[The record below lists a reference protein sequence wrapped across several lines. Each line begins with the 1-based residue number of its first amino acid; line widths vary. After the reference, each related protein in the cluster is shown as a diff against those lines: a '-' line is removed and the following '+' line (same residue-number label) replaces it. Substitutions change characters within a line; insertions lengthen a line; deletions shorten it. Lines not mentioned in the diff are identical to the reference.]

1 MITEHKLPR
10 AAVVIIAHND
20 EAHILRAIE
29 SVCHQTERNIEII
42 CVDDGSTD
50 GTYGIMCRCGEEDRR
65 IRAITQP
72 NSGALGARYAGLRQV
87 TASCVLFLDSD
98 DVFVPEA
105 VDTACRAMDA
115 TGADVVEFG
124 VRLMKAKDNP
134 PTQDTWTFLSRYF
147 SQEKPLPDTDHGPEL
162 ARACFVQQAITWNI
176 WNKLYRTETLLKAFQ
191 FYRGEWVCLEEDMLL
206 TLMVLCVA
214 RHYERISEKLY
225 VYTVGAG
232 ISTAAAK
239 LTDTDAVKKA
249 ATEGLVLKL
258 ARDWLQKLGCTGEE
272 AGLGALTEFVENGIL
287 QHIVNRVSAEKRGAY
302 LKMLWQYSD
311 EDDYFD
317 LLARAISGQQGEIEQ
332 MGEQV
337 ARLAEENRR
346 AGAAAEAQR
355 QQTVL
360 LEQENQRLRESFD
373 TISNATLWKMTKPLR
388 AVLDFVKGGGESNLR
403 LFVRSLRVYGVRVT
417 AEKTV
422 RYLRRRAYDKK
433 LAAQPEQR
441 WEAVA
446 PLQTMEE
453 LAQACNDRRYTVYAE
468 EWLKRDARPGR
479 SRVLLISHELDLTGA
494 PIVLSYMAEWFAEKG
509 VQPVV
514 IARHDGPLG
523 KVLGDKGIPVIVHE
537 AVYQSD
543 LVIRCARLFSLVVVN
558 TIVGAP
564 IIAQMGG
571 TELPVLWWIHEAR
584 VSYHP
589 GMLQRLPAQV
599 GDNIRIYCVSHYAE
613 RILHE
618 YRPLYSTRQLPYFI
632 PDLADMRL
640 GSACP
645 VSLDGTKK
653 VFVCVGTL
661 DERKGQD
668 ILTDAI
674 RRLTE
679 EERRRSFFVFVGSK
693 AHPHVARAVE
703 EAVRDYPDSVLYIPQ
718 LAHEEVMALYQKAD
732 CLVCPSKD
740 DPMPTTVTEAM
751 SLSKLVICSEN
762 AGNAELLEKTGGAI
776 IFRNNDPAELAECL
790 ARVIW
795 DEEDADE
802 IAARARQTYRD
813 NFSKEVFGQR
823 MERIYRSLTAKE
835 PLPVEAAVSVIIPTF
850 NGGNDL
856 PGLLT
861 LLADQ
866 VDVREMEIVVVD
878 SGSTDNTRAI
888 AADFGA
894 KIIEISQAE
903 FSHSFA
909 RNLGAEHASGEYLLF
924 MTQDAKP
931 GSLHWVRD
939 MAQPLVRDDAVAVS
953 CREEPRDDCD
963 LLGRYSIWIHSK
975 YMGILGRDRILS
987 LPANE
992 SWDTMRK
999 NAQLNDVACM
1009 IRRDVFRA
1017 FAYRGNYAEDLD
1029 LGLRLIKKGY
1039 RLALLG
1045 SAPVIHS
1052 HNRTAYYYLKRCLV
1066 DVTTLPRLLPGL
1078 PVERISADT
1087 AVNRIL
1093 GMTAA
1098 VWRYVTALTE
1108 AQDVPTRRQAFF
1120 AWSARFFDGEAKR
1133 LRALDYG
1140 DLGLILA
1147 AKPPCCDRQFYDF
1160 VQDLYSHGERAF
1172 RVNTDWLDTR
1182 RNHVLAEL
1190 ENYLAYTDEPF
1201 TEETIGQIGEL
1212 FVKQCGQA
1220 AGETLSAYLQSCGQ
1234 DASFLRDWAEEL
1246 QQGV

>member
-1 MITEHKLPR
+1 MNTEHKLPR

-20 EAHILRAIE
+20 EAHIRRAIE

-72 NSGALGARYAGLRQV
+72 NSGALGARNAGLRQV
-87 TASCVLFLDSD
+87 TAGCVLFLDSD

-124 VRLMKAKDNP
+124 VRLVKAKDNP

-162 ARACFVQQAITWNI
+162 ARACFVGRAITWNI
-176 WNKLYRTETLLKAFQ
+176 WNKLYRTETLQKAFQ

-206 TLMVLCVA
+206 TLMVLCLA

-239 LTDTDAVKKA
+239 LTDPDAVKKA

-258 ARDWLQKLGCTGEE
+258 AREWLQKLGCTGEE
-272 AGLGALTEFVENGIL
+272 VGLDALTEFVENGIL
-287 QHIVNRVSAEKRGAY
+287 LHIVNRVAAEKRSEY

-311 EDDYFD
+311 ADVYFD
-317 LLARAISGQQGEIEQ
+317 LLSRAISGQQREIEQ
-332 MGEQV
+332 MREQV
-337 ARLAEENRR
+337 ARLAEENCR
-346 AGAAAEAQR
+346 AGAAAETQR

-373 TISNATLWKMTKPLR
+373 TISNAKLWKMTKPLR
-388 AVLDFVKGGGESNLR
+388 AVLDFVKGGGEESNLR
-403 LFVRSLRVYGVRVT
+403 LFVRSLRVYGIRAT

-422 RYLRRRAYDKK
+422 RYLQRRAYDKK
-433 LAAQPEQR
+433 LAAQEQGR
-441 WEAVA
+441 EAAA
-446 PLQTMEE
+446 PLQTME
-453 LAQACNDRRYTVYAE
+453 
-468 EWLKRDARPGR
+468 
-479 SRVLLISHELDLTGA
+479 
-494 PIVLSYMAEWFAEKG
+494 
-509 VQPVV
+509 
-514 IARHDGPLG
+514 
-523 KVLGDKGIPVIVHE
+523 
-537 AVYQSD
+537 
-543 LVIRCARLFSLVVVN
+543 
-558 TIVGAP
+558 
-564 IIAQMGG
+564 
-571 TELPVLWWIHEAR
+571 
-584 VSYHP
+584 
-589 GMLQRLPAQV
+589 
-599 GDNIRIYCVSHYAE
+599 
-613 RILHE
+613 
-618 YRPLYSTRQLPYFI
+618 
-632 PDLADMRL
+632 DLADMRL
-640 GSACP
+640 GAACP
-645 VSLDGTKK
+645 VSLDGTK
-653 VFVCVGTL
+653 
-661 DERKGQD
+661 
-668 ILTDAI
+668 
-674 RRLTE
+674 
-679 EERRRSFFVFVGSK
+679 
-693 AHPHVARAVE
+693 
-703 EAVRDYPDSVLYIPQ
+703 
-718 LAHEEVMALYQKAD
+718 
-732 CLVCPSKD
+732 
-740 DPMPTTVTEAM
+740 
-751 SLSKLVICSEN
+751 
-762 AGNAELLEKTGGAI
+762 
-776 IFRNNDPAELAECL
+776 
-790 ARVIW
+790 
-795 DEEDADE
+795 
-802 IAARARQTYRD
+802 
-813 NFSKEVFGQR
+813 EVFGQR
-823 MERIYRSLTAKE
+823 MESIYRSLTAKE
-835 PLPVEAAVSVIIPTF
+835 PLPVEATVSVIIPTF

-992 SWDTMRK
+992 SWDAMRK

-1039 RLALLG
+1039 RLALLS

-1052 HNRTAYYYLKRCLV
+1052 HNRTAYYHLKRCLV
-1066 DVTTLPRLLPGL
+1066 DATTLPRLLPGL

-1098 VWRYVTALTE
+1098 VWHYVTALAE
-1108 AQDVPTRRQAFF
+1108 AQDVPTQRKAFF

-1140 DLGLILA
+1140 DLGPILA

-1201 TEETIGQIGEL
+1201 TGETIGQIGEL

-1220 AGETLSAYLQSCGQ
+1220 AGETLSAYLQSRGQ
-1234 DASFLRDWAEEL
+1234 EASFLHDWTEEL
-1246 QQGV
+1246 QRGV

>member
-162 ARACFVQQAITWNI
+162 ARACFEQQAITWNI

-206 TLMVLCVA
+206 TLMVLCLA

-388 AVLDFVKGGGESNLR
+388 AVLDFVKGDGESNLR
-403 LFVRSLRVYGVRVT
+403 LFVRSLRVHGVRVT

-441 WEAVA
+441 WEAAA
-446 PLQTMEE
+446 PLQTRE
-453 LAQACNDRRYTVYAE
+453 
-468 EWLKRDARPGR
+468 
-479 SRVLLISHELDLTGA
+479 
-494 PIVLSYMAEWFAEKG
+494 
-509 VQPVV
+509 
-514 IARHDGPLG
+514 
-523 KVLGDKGIPVIVHE
+523 
-537 AVYQSD
+537 
-543 LVIRCARLFSLVVVN
+543 
-558 TIVGAP
+558 
-564 IIAQMGG
+564 
-571 TELPVLWWIHEAR
+571 
-584 VSYHP
+584 
-589 GMLQRLPAQV
+589 
-599 GDNIRIYCVSHYAE
+599 
-613 RILHE
+613 
-618 YRPLYSTRQLPYFI
+618 
-632 PDLADMRL
+632 DLADMRL
-640 GSACP
+640 GAAGP
-645 VSLDGTKK
+645 VSLDGTK
-653 VFVCVGTL
+653 
-661 DERKGQD
+661 
-668 ILTDAI
+668 
-674 RRLTE
+674 
-679 EERRRSFFVFVGSK
+679 
-693 AHPHVARAVE
+693 
-703 EAVRDYPDSVLYIPQ
+703 
-718 LAHEEVMALYQKAD
+718 EV
-732 CLVCPSKD
+732 S
-740 DPMPTTVTEAM
+740 
-751 SLSKLVICSEN
+751 
-762 AGNAELLEKTGGAI
+762 
-776 IFRNNDPAELAECL
+776 
-790 ARVIW
+790 
-795 DEEDADE
+795 
-802 IAARARQTYRD
+802 
-813 NFSKEVFGQR
+813 GQR
-823 MERIYRSLTAKE
+823 MERSYRSLTEKE

-975 YMGILGRDRILS
+975 YMGILGWDRILS

-992 SWDTMRK
+992 SWDAMRK

-1066 DVTTLPRLLPGL
+1066 DVNTLPRLLPGL

-1147 AKPPCCDRQFYDF
+1147 AKPTCCDRQFYDF
-1160 VQDLYSHGERAF
+1160 VQDLYSHWERAF

-1220 AGETLSAYLQSCGQ
+1220 AGETLGAYLQSCGQ